1 MTTYGDPGVPM
12 PTYGTVALTRVP
24 GAEHQL
30 ADYPPPGPMVL
41 VTPQLLDGLTE
52 AQLAQ
57 LVADSTRP
65 LATRALWLPE
75 RRREH

>member
-1 MTTYGDPGVPM
+1 MSTYADPGVSN
-12 PTYGTVALTRVP
+12 PTYGTVATTRVP
-24 GAEHQL
+24 GAEHRI
-30 ADYPPPGPMVL
+30 ADYPPAGPMVL

-52 AQLAQ
+52 AQLSR

-65 LATRALWLPE
+65 LATRALWLPQ